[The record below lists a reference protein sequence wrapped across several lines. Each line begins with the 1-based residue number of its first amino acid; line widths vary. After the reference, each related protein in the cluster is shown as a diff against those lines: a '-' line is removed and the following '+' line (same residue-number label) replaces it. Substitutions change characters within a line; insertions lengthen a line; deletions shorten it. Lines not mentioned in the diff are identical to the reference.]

1 MDDRLVSYDPR
12 TLEPVGEVA
21 VTPPGEIPAL
31 VARSR
36 KAFAGWSALDH
47 AERRAHLRAL
57 KRAVLGRGEEIARMV
72 GAETGKPLTSAYS
85 LEVLTSLTVMDH
97 YLRHASRYLRRRRGG
112 SWPFVSTMGWTEFQ
126 PRGVA
131 GVISPWNYPFFLSMI
146 PVFTALAAGCSVVLK
161 PSEKAPLSGQL
172 LVDLAGEAGLPT
184 DVLLVAH
191 GAAEVGAAV
200 VDQVDVV
207 AFTGSTAVGR
217 RVAEAAGRRLIPAIL
232 ELGGK
237 DPMIVLDDAH
247 VGRAARAA
255 VWSGMLNGGQTCV
268 STERVY
274 VVDAVYDRFLTAL
287 EREFQHVAAG
297 SGDRREIGPLIDR
310 AQFDLVDA
318 HVSDAVS
325 KGARVVRGGRRAGAN
340 PGLYYEP
347 TLLTEVDHTM
357 AIMQEETFGPV
368 LAVLRVAGEH
378 QAIEMANDGGYGL
391 HASVWGRNRRR
402 AARVASR
409 LRSGTVAINDVDVN
423 FIMPTVPFGGV
434 GDSGLGVV
442 FGPEGIRSF
451 CYPKGITAT
460 RLPVSTT
467 ALLGAWFPRRRGLR
481 YWKAL
486 ARALFRW

>member
-1 MDDRLVSYDPR
+1 MDERLISYDPR
-12 TLEPVGEVA
+12 TLEPVGEVP

-36 KAFAGWSALDH
+36 TAFACWSALDQ
-47 AERRAHLRAL
+47 AERRVHLRAF
-57 KRAVLGRGEEIARMV
+57 KQAVLDRGEDVARTIAS
-72 GAETGKPLTSAYS
+72 ETGKTATDAYA

-97 YLRHASRYLRRRRGG
+97 YLRHAARYLRRRRGG

-172 LVDLAGEAGLPT
+172 LADVATAAGLPA
-184 DVLLVAH
+184 DLLLVAH
-191 GAAEVGAAV
+191 GGAQVGAAL
-200 VDQVDVV
+200 VDQADVV

-217 RVAEAAGRRLIPAIL
+217 KVAEAAGRRLIPAIL

-274 VVDAVYDRFLTAL
+274 VVDGVYDRFLTAL
-287 EREFQHVAAG
+287 EREFEHVAAG

-310 AQFDLVDA
+310 AQFDLVDT
-318 HVSDAVS
+318 HVADAVA
-325 KGARVVRGGRRAGAN
+325 KGARLLRGGRRSGAN

-357 AIMQEETFGPV
+357 ALMQEETFGPV
-368 LAVLRVAGEH
+368 LAVLRVADDRE
-378 QAIEMANDGGYGL
+378 AIEMANQGTYGL
-391 HASVWGRNRRR
+391 HASVWGRDRRR
-402 AARVASR
+402 AAGVASQ

-423 FIMPTVPFGGV
+423 FIMPTIPFGGV

-442 FGPEGIRSF
+442 FGAEGIRSF
-451 CYPKGITAT
+451 CHPKGITAA

-467 ALLGAWFPRRRGLR
+467 ALLGARFPRRRGMG
-481 YWKAL
+481 YWKTL
-486 ARALFRW
+486 ARVLFRW